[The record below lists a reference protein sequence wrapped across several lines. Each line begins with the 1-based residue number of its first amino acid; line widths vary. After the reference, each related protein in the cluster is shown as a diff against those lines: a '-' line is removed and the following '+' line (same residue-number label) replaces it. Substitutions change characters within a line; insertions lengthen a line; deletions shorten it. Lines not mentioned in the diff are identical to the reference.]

1 LQNSALTNQTTAS
14 STTTTLGLVAAM
26 VYVVVLSNVL
36 VQYPLNA
43 EIGGVQMKDL
53 LTLGAFTYPLAFF
66 VTDATNRHF
75 GPSRARMVVFAGF
88 AIAVL
93 WSIFLATPR
102 IAIAS
107 GSAFLV
113 AQLLDVSIF
122 DKLRRTAW
130 WMAPL
135 VSSIIGSI
143 VDTVLFFGIAFAP
156 AFGILDF
163 GGEDGSLAF
172 GVPFL
177 GVGSEVPLWVSL
189 AAGDFI
195 VKILVSLAMLLPY
208 AVVARR
214 PLATATA

>member
-1 LQNSALTNQTTAS
+1 MQNSASNQVTNS
-14 STTTTLGLVAAM
+14 SATMTTLGLVAAM

-75 GPSRARMVVFAGF
+75 GPNKARLVVLAGF

-93 WSIFLATPR
+93 WSIWLATPR

-107 GSAFLV
+107 GSAFLI

-122 DKLRRTAW
+122 NRLRQTAW
-130 WMAPL
+130 WLAPL
-135 VSSIIGSI
+135 VSSFIGSI

-156 AFGILDF
+156 TLNSLDF
-163 GGEDGSLAF
+163 GGQDGSLGF
-172 GVPFL
+172 SVPFL
-177 GVGSEVPLWVSL
+177 GIGSEVPLWVSL
-189 AAGDFI
+189 AMGDFI
-195 VKILVSLAMLLPY
+195 VKILISFAMLLPY
-208 AVVARR
+208 AVVAKR
-214 PLATATA
+214 PAASAA

>member
-1 LQNSALTNQTTAS
+1 MQNSASNQVTNS
-14 STTTTLGLVAAM
+14 SATMTTLGLVAAM

-75 GPSRARMVVFAGF
+75 GPGKARLVVLAGF

-93 WSIFLATPR
+93 WSIWLATPR

-107 GSAFLV
+107 GSAFLI
-113 AQLLDVSIF
+113 AQMLDVSVF
-122 DKLRRTAW
+122 NRLRKTAW
-130 WMAPL
+130 WLAPL
-135 VSSIIGSI
+135 VSSVIGSI

-156 AFGILDF
+156 MFNALDF
-163 GGEDGSLAF
+163 GGKDGSLAF

-177 GVGSEVPLWVSL
+177 GIGSEVPLWISL
-189 AAGDFI
+189 AMGDFI
-195 VKILVSLAMLLPY
+195 VKILISLAMLLPY
-208 AVVARR
+208 AVVAKR
-214 PLATATA
+214 PATATT

>member
-1 LQNSALTNQTTAS
+1 MQNSASTNAPNSYATM
-14 STTTTLGLVAAM
+14 TTLGLVAAM
-26 VYVVVLSNVL
+26 VYVIVLSNVL

-75 GPSRARMVVFAGF
+75 GPNKARLVVLAGF

-93 WSIFLATPR
+93 WSIWLATPR

-107 GSAFLV
+107 GSAFLI
-113 AQLLDVSIF
+113 AQFLDVSVF
-122 DKLRRTAW
+122 NRLRHTAW
-130 WMAPL
+130 WLAPM
-135 VSSIIGSI
+135 VSSVIGSI
-143 VDTVLFFGIAFAP
+143 VDTILFFGIAFAP
-156 AFGILDF
+156 MFNALDF

-177 GVGSEVPLWVSL
+177 GVGSEVPLWISL
-189 AAGDFI
+189 AMGDFI

-208 AVVARR
+208 AVVAKR
-214 PLATATA
+214 PIATAA

>member
-1 LQNSALTNQTTAS
+1 M
-14 STTTTLGLVAAM
+14 TTLGLVAAM

-75 GPSRARMVVFAGF
+75 GPNKARLVVLAGF

-93 WSIFLATPR
+93 WSIWLATPR

-113 AQLLDVSIF
+113 AQFLDVSVF
-122 DKLRRTAW
+122 NRLRQTAW
-130 WMAPL
+130 WLAPL
-135 VSSIIGSI
+135 VSSVIGSI

-156 AFGILDF
+156 MFNGLDF
-163 GGEDGSLAF
+163 GGEDGSLGF

-177 GVGSEVPLWVSL
+177 GVGGEVPLWVSL
-189 AAGDFI
+189 AMGDFI
-195 VKILVSLAMLLPY
+195 VKILISLAMLLPY
-208 AVVARR
+208 AVVAKR
-214 PLATATA
+214 PSLATA